1 MTDNDSHSIR
11 SRVFNL
17 LDKNHQLLPK
27 DLCKLLEL
35 SYKTDGRYVANLKT
49 QWKSNY
55 RNRQALKCLSFH
67 NTRGWIYCLKSV
79 VREAALETDGW
90 VATRARNKM
99 LLWVDD
105 RLGRLEWHLSGRVNV
120 WIKKPASLGRA
131 KQLLA
136 NAFFSS
142 GLIKDVQIFDLWAGS
157 VRFKG
162 SHLVYDTG
170 ERLPYARID
179 YLKES
184 LGVVIKTGDAT
195 HPSAIEVEFHYPD
208 WAERNEL
215 MLQQTT
221 KAFTQFAEILS
232 GKPDLEKPERLDKE
246 SSYIS

>member
-1 MTDNDSHSIR
+1 MTDNDSYSIR
-11 SRVFNL
+11 SRVFL
-17 LDKNHQLLPK
+17 LLEKNHELKAK
-27 DLCKLLEL
+27 DICKLLDL
-35 SYKTDGRYVANLKT
+35 IYPKHGHYVRDIRH
-49 QWKSNY
+49 QWKRHY

-67 NTRGWIYCLKSV
+67 NTRGWIYMLKSV
-79 VREAALETDGW
+79 ARAAALETYGW
-90 VATRARNKM
+90 VATRAKNKM
-99 LLWVDD
+99 LLWKDD
-105 RLGRLEWHLSGRVNV
+105 KLGRLEWHLSGRVNV

-136 NAFFSS
+136 NAFFNT
-142 GLIKDVQIFDLWAGS
+142 GLIKDIQIFDLWAGS

-162 SHLVYDTG
+162 AHLVYDTG

-179 YLKES
+179 YLKEN
-184 LGVVIKTGDAT
+184 LGVVIKTGDVT

-221 KAFTQFAEILS
+221 KAFHQFAEILQ
-232 GKPDLEKPERLDKE
+232 GKPAQPERLDLP